1 MTETAKF
8 VLFIVVS
15 TVMLLLS
22 IEALCYLVLRYED
35 KNAKFLVDIPKVRDV
50 RHFGKKD
57 SEEFWTLD
65 PHLGYAHGQSEPLI
79 EKLSQR
85 YSWLGGFVIYA
96 DSPKQIQKPVILA
109 LGGSTT
115 DGVSYGHS
123 WPEELAKLLQERKIR
138 GTVING
144 ATGGYSTSQELF
156 KLVRDGLE
164 FQPDIVI
171 SWSGWND
178 RDVYDVLPYPM
189 IHKYQVMLEENIVA
203 IKRPIFFPSTVRL
216 LQRVLNA
223 EPRKLGYTLGVPSK
237 RTPAENY
244 KRNMQLMHAIAVAN
258 GAEFFGFVQPIG
270 NLELHKKKV
279 NELYENITA
288 LPKELPY
295 VKDATSILDG
305 HDGVFREEGKPKG
318 HPPVH
323 LTQEG
328 DRIVAEYI
336 FKNIEGS
343 IRKLLEGS
351 PNG

>member
-1 MTETAKF
+1 MTETARLI
-8 VLFIVVS
+8 LFIVVS

-22 IEALCYLVLRYED
+22 IEALSYLMLRYED
-35 KNAKFLVDIPKVRDV
+35 KNANFLVDIPKVKDV
-50 RHFGKKD
+50 RKYGKKD
-57 SEEFWTLD
+57 AEAYWTLD
-65 PHLGYAHGQSEPLI
+65 PHLGYAHGQNELLV
-79 EKLSQR
+79 ETLSQR
-85 YSWLGGFVIYA
+85 YSWIGGFVIYA
-96 DSPKQIQKPVILA
+96 DSPNHIQKPVILA

-115 DGVSYGHS
+115 DGINYGHS
-123 WPEELAKLLQERKIR
+123 WPEELAKILQERKIS

-144 ATGGYSTSQELF
+144 ATGGYSTNQELF
-156 KLVRDGLE
+156 KLIRDGLE
-164 FQPDIVI
+164 FKPDIII

-189 IHKYQVMLEENIVA
+189 IHKYQVRLLDNIVA
-203 IKRPIFFPSTVRL
+203 IKRPMLFPNTVRL
-216 LQRVLNA
+216 LQKILSA

-244 KRNMQLMHAIAVAN
+244 ERNMQLMHAIAVAN

-270 NLELHKKKV
+270 NLELHTKKV
-279 NELYENITA
+279 NQLYENITA

-305 HDGVFREEGKPKG
+305 HDGVFREGGKPKP

-323 LTQEG
+323 LTQGG